1 MIGGVTSHGRT
12 SRDSSNLASHLLN
25 DDPEIEIRNS
35 AASTLRE
42 VMSDM
47 EIARDGSRAEAAYL
61 HMYISPS
68 RDMSRDEL
76 VKAVDIALKHFGAED
91 HAVALVFHE
100 KDRANGQGKSHVHA
114 VASRFGP
121 DGQVLPSGFDK
132 IKMETAMRLAEY
144 ELGEAPTLGRHTA
157 SAIKWMKANG
167 RPEVAAWLEKAHGS
181 NPEKPRSA
189 MSPEAR
195 QGLERQGVV
204 MGTVRQT
211 VTAAWE
217 RSDNGKSFA
226 AALAESG
233 LKITK
238 GEKDGVFLVHQGDTQ
253 IGALDRII
261 KQKRGL
267 VAVKM
272 EGYENVS
279 AEEKTAITNGR
290 TAGDME
296 RGQSR
301 PQERGAVAAVAVT
314 AGNARRERG
323 RSDSRASG
331 NARPNSVRA
340 TSLDDA
346 DRGHGSKA
354 RRFDQVQAV
363 RQIEAHQSG
372 WDRLR
377 QLRDN
382 LKKMIERTTAKL
394 RGVEDPTEQFSD
406 RDKHIADVFAK
417 ACHFSA
423 ENMERLEK
431 LDPELS
437 AFREEYGERCRG
449 MSKDEILQNMESW
462 RERGAELTSRFDEDV
477 NDHSPRSMRL

>member
-1 MIGGVTSHGRT
+1 MIGGVVSHGRT

-25 DDPEIEIRNS
+25 DNPEVEIRNS

-42 VMSDM
+42 AMSDM

-100 KDRANGQGKSHVHA
+100 KDRANGKGNSHVHA

-121 DGQVLPSGFDK
+121 DGHVLPSGFNK

-167 RPEVAAWLEKAHGS
+167 RPEVAAWLEKAHGQ
-181 NPEKPRSA
+181 NPEKPRSIIT
-189 MSPEAR
+189 PDAR
-195 QGLERQGVV
+195 QGLERKGVV
-204 MGTVRQT
+204 MATVRQT

-267 VAVKM
+267 VAAKM

-279 AEEKTAITNGR
+279 NTQEANTHGCTQS
-290 TAGDME
+290 DME
-296 RGQSR
+296 RSQPE
-301 PQERGAVAAVAVT
+301 PQEHRKVAAIAD
-314 AGNARRERG
+314 APGRARGERG
-323 RSDSRASG
+323 RSNSGATG
-331 NARPNSVRA
+331 NARPDPSRPASPN
-340 TSLDDA
+340 DA

-377 QLRDN
+377 ELRNDFV
-382 LKKMIERTTAKL
+382 AFL
-394 RGVEDPTEQFSD
+394 RNFVSNEKSEPEFSPRD
-406 RDKHIADVFAK
+406 REIAAIFSK
-417 ACHFSA
+417 ACHYSA
-423 ENMERLEK
+423 ENMEKLEK
-431 LDPELS
+431 LDPDLS
-437 AFREEYGERCRG
+437 AFREQYGERCRG
-449 MSKDEILQNMESW
+449 MTQDQILQNLESW
-462 RERGAELTSRFDEDV
+462 RERGAELTSNFDED
-477 NDHSPRSMRL
+477 DKAYQPSSMRI